1 MGYLEDGRHPIDNN
15 PAENAVRPFTIGRK
29 NWLFS
34 QSQAGACASA
44 NLYSLIETAKMNGL
58 NPYDYLKEV
67 FTRLPNVETVDDIE
81 RLLPW
86 RLVRQD
92 KLALNKG

>member
-1 MGYLEDGRHPIDNN
+1 
-15 PAENAVRPFTIGRK
+15 
-29 NWLFS
+29 
-34 QSQAGACASA
+34 
-44 NLYSLIETAKMNGL
+44 L

-86 RLVRQD
+86 RLEITGVFAT
-92 KLALNKG
+92 L

>member
-1 MGYLEDGRHPIDNN
+1 M
-15 PAENAVRPFTIGRK
+15 RPFTIGRK

-34 QSQAGACASA
+34 QSQAGASAST

-67 FTRLPNVETVDDIE
+67 FTQLPNAETVEDIE
-81 RLLPW
+81 KLLPW
-86 RLVRQD
+86 RL
-92 KLALNKG
+92 AIT